1 MSNIVTTSGR
11 SINTVTAEIV
21 AISNQAAQMAYMS
34 MIEIGKRLVEAKALV
49 DHGEWGSYLK
59 NEVKFSQ
66 RTANNF
72 MQIYE
77 RSQSESNSQALANL
91 SYTQIV
97 RLLALPDEELSEFT
111 ETHDVKNMSTR
122 QLEQAIRERDDARN
136 ALAEIQSDADAA
148 KAAARDAEQR
158 LLDMQNKAAAVK
170 SSESAWKEE
179 IDKLNAALNKATAAA
194 EKAKKQLKDLK
205 ENPKI
210 PDAVREQLLAE
221 ASAKASDQIRA
232 ELQGQLEAAQQQA
245 QAVTQER
252 DAAEKAAQEAKAQ
265 LSNLKKTTRLVNPD
279 VMAFNLLGKQIL
291 EDFNRLAGY
300 RLKVGASDPD
310 MDAKMQAYMLKLADT
325 LRVKAE
331 GKKAEADKAG

>member
-1 MSNIVTTSGR
+1 MSDIVTSSGR

-77 RSQSESNSQALANL
+77 RSQSGANSQALANL

-97 RLLALPDEELSEFT
+97 RLLALPDEELNEFT
-111 ETHDVKNMSTR
+111 ENHDVKNMSTR
-122 QLEQAIRERDDARN
+122 QLEQAIKERDDARKELEQ
-136 ALAEIQSDADAA
+136 AKTDADAA
-148 KAAARDAEQR
+148 KEAARDAEQR
-158 LLDMQNKAAAVK
+158 LIALQNQAAAAK
-170 SSESAWKEE
+170 STEGAWQAE
-179 IDKLNAALNKATAAA
+179 IDKLTAKLNKATAAE
-194 EKAKKQLKDLK
+194 EKAQKQLKDLK
-205 ENPKI
+205 DNPKI
-210 PDAVREQLLAE
+210 PDSLREQLMAE

-245 QAVTQER
+245 QTAAAQR
-252 DAAEKAAQEAKAQ
+252 DAAEKAVEEAKAQ
-265 LSNLKKTTRLVNPD
+265 LANMKKSSRMANPD
-279 VMAFNLLGKQIL
+279 VMAFNLLGKRIVD
-291 EDFNRLAGY
+291 EFNSMNGY
-300 RLKVGASDPD
+300 RMKVAASDPD
-310 MDAKMQAYMLKLADT
+310 MDAKMRDYMLKLADT
-325 LRVKAE
+325 LRAKAE
-331 GKKAEADKAG
+331 GKKAE

>member
-122 QLEQAIRERDDARN
+122 QLEQAIRERDDARK